1 VTCDC
6 RARRFEDDPCSFRAT
21 AAVPKGRRDF
31 LREKWS
37 LEHVLRCEN
46 ESEKESENEN
56 KVKMKVKMSEKNE

>member
-1 VTCDC
+1 M
-6 RARRFEDDPCSFRAT
+6 RLPRSSCSFRAT

-46 ESEKESENEN
+46 ESENESENEN